1 MKKYSVEIPDSVID
15 EIEEYVYFIAQD
27 SVGNALNWYEK
38 VKAEILKLDSLPKR
52 CTVAEESQYF
62 DFEVRQLVI
71 DKYRVLFRIKGNS
84 VQVLHFRHDAKLRNF
99 GK

>member
-52 CTVAEESQYF
+52 CTVAEES
-62 DFEVRQLVI
+62 
-71 DKYRVLFRIKGNS
+71 
-84 VQVLHFRHDAKLRNF
+84 
-99 GK
+99 

>member
-38 VKAEILKLDSLPKR
+38 VKVEILKLDSLPER
-52 CTVAEESQYF
+52 CAIAEENQYF

-71 DKYRVLFRIKGNS
+71 DRYRVLFRIKGNS
-84 VQVLHFRHDAKLRNF
+84 VQILHFRNDAKLRDF
-99 GK
+99 GA

>member
-1 MKKYSVEIPDSVID
+1 MKKYNVEIPDSVID

-38 VKAEILKLDSLPKR
+38 VKTEILKLDSLPKR
-52 CTVAEESQYF
+52 CIVAEESQYF

-71 DKYRVLFRIKGNS
+71 
-84 VQVLHFRHDAKLRNF
+84 